1 MLGKLPGDAEA
12 PRSTWLVGDYEPCD
26 ACKELRKQ
34 GIDLI
39 EATDHPVAHPK
50 QPPCH
55 GAYPTGRHMILS
67 EHGIRAIF
75 SPEVADDL
83 CKRKVGFLDQETFT
97 NLLNLIEK
105 ETQK

>member
-1 MLGKLPGDAEA
+1 MPGDAEA

-39 EATDHPVAHPK
+39 EATDHPIAHEK
-50 QPPCH
+50 QPPWH

-67 EHGIRAIF
+67 EHAIRSIF
-75 SPEVADDL
+75 SQEAADSL
-83 CKRKVGFLDQETFT
+83 CEHRIGFMDSET
-97 NLLNLIEK
+97 LAKLQGMIEK
-105 ETQK
+105 E